1 MTIVLGIEGSANK
14 LGVGIVRDGS
24 VLANP
29 RVTYITPP
37 GEGFQ
42 PTETARFHQSHII
55 ELVQKAIKEA
65 KIDPSELDAVAYTK
79 VCLNKSAQL
88 HMMVIF
94 SNKIDSVFITIIP
107 KDILIILI

>member
-1 MTIVLGIEGSANK
+1 MTIILGIEGSANK

-65 KIDPSELDAVAYTK
+65 RVDPSELDAVAYTK
-79 VCLNKSAQL
+79 VCLKKSTQL
-88 HMMVIF
+88 HMMNFF
-94 SNKIDSVFITIIP
+94 SDRIGFVFVTIIP
-107 KDILIILI
+107 KDILITLT